1 MVIQKVVD
9 KVVKIENFARYE
21 VFIIVGILMALG
33 VLAKLFWFPNISSD
47 LFWFIAALGL
57 IVEGSISLA
66 KQRKFDKKY
75 KIVMRDEFPQ
85 LNS

>member
-47 LFWFIAALGL
+47 WFWFIAALGL